1 MSLVISFAHVLR
13 LWRKRC
19 QPKRSFFATSP
30 KAKAAGVDI
39 VLVEYEPGQFSLVI
53 RSKRRLS
60 EAFLDEL
67 KHMFARHWVIANITV
82 NPAESK

>member
-1 MSLVISFAHVLR
+1 MAEIGKIREALVVE
-13 LWRKRC
+13 
-19 QPKRSFFATSP
+19 
-30 KAKAAGVDI
+30 GVDI

-53 RSKRRLS
+53 RSKRWLS

-67 KHMFARHWVIANITV
+67 KHMFARHGVIADITV

>member
-1 MSLVISFAHVLR
+1 ME
-13 LWRKRC
+13 
-19 QPKRSFFATSP
+19 
-30 KAKAAGVDI
+30 GVDI

-67 KHMFARHWVIANITV
+67 KHMFARHWVIADITV